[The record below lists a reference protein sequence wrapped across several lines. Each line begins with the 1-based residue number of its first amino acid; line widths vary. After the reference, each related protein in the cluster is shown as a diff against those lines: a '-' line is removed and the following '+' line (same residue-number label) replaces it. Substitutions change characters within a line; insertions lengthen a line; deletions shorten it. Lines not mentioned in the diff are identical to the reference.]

1 MNKELSEK
9 WIKASVTGTIWAAS
23 EIVLGS
29 FLHNLNIPFSG
40 NILTAIGIV
49 ILISIGHIWNDRG
62 IFWRAGLI
70 CAIMKTMSPSA
81 VIFGPMIAIFSESL
95 LLEASVSLIGR
106 NIAGFCTGA
115 MLAMSWNLFQKIGSF
130 IVYYGSDI
138 IQVYAGLL
146 KMAQKQ
152 LNIETEI
159 VWLPLV
165 LLLILY
171 ALFGLASA
179 IIGIKVGRKM
189 LRQPFEGSVKRE
201 NQAFTRKTVP
211 DNFSYST
218 SWLFLNII
226 LIIFSFFLLNHTEW
240 YVWSSVIAG
249 IVVIWSLR
257 YKRAM
262 RRLSKPGFWVFFVVI
277 TIITAFVFTKT
288 VNNENFWR
296 TGFLT
301 GIQMNFRAMI
311 IITGFAVLGTELYNP
326 VVRNFFINTSFRNLP
341 LSVELSVESL
351 PSFIATI
358 PDFKS
363 LVKDPV
369 SIFHQVLSQASNR
382 FAEIRD
388 SNRRIF
394 IISGAKGEGKT
405 RFTSEL
411 ADILK
416 KNKIRV
422 AGILSERVTSGA
434 ETTGYDII
442 DIATGKRTAFLRSG
456 SGENHDI
463 GKYTIVSE
471 GLSEGKR
478 ILHSCIQGIR
488 KVVIIDEV
496 GRLELNDGGWAAEI
510 QELLKHSGNHLA
522 MVVREDFI
530 EMLRTKWGFENPV
543 IMSISTTRPTEAAE
557 SIIKNISSDTASA
570 HGFINS

>member
-40 NILTAIGIV
+40 NILTAIGII

-106 NIAGFCTGA
+106 NIAGFCIGA

-130 IVYYGSDI
+130 IIYYGSDI
-138 IQVYAGLL
+138 IQVYTGLL

-152 LNIETEI
+152 LNIQTDI

-171 ALFGLASA
+171 ALFGLISA
-179 IIGIKVGRKM
+179 VIGIRVGRKM
-189 LRQPFEGSVKRE
+189 LRQPYEGPVKTE
-201 NQAFTRKTVP
+201 NKAGINKKVTE
-211 DNFSYST
+211 NFSYSA

-226 LIIFSFFLLNHTEW
+226 LIIFSFFLLSHTEW
-240 YVWSSVIAG
+240 YIWSSAISG
-249 IVVIWSLR
+249 IVIIWSLR
-257 YKRAM
+257 YRRAM

-277 TIITAFVFTKT
+277 TLITAFVFTKT
-288 VNNENFWR
+288 ANNENFWR

-326 VVRNFFINTSFRNLP
+326 AVRNFFINTSFRNLP
-341 LSVELSVESL
+341 LSIELSVESL

-358 PDFKS
+358 PDFRS

-382 FAEIRD
+382 FTEIRD
-388 SNRRIF
+388 RNRRIF
-394 IISGAKGEGKT
+394 IISGGKGEGKT
-405 RFTSEL
+405 LFTKEL
-411 ADILK
+411 AEILK
-416 KNKIRV
+416 KNKIKV
-422 AGILSERVTSGA
+422 AGILSERLMSGEGTA
-434 ETTGYDII
+434 GYDIS
-442 DIATGKRTAFLRSG
+442 DIETGEKTAFLRSG
-456 SGENHDI
+456 VGEVSDI
-463 GKYTIVSE
+463 GKYTIVAE

-478 ILHSCIQGIR
+478 ILHSCVHGMR
-488 KVVIIDEV
+488 KVVFIDEV
-496 GRLELNDGGWAAEI
+496 GRLEMNDQGWAPAIE
-510 QELLKHSGNHLA
+510 ELLKHSGNHLV
-522 MVVREDFI
+522 MVVRIDFI
-530 EMLRTKWGFENPV
+530 ETIRMKWGLENP
-543 IMSISTTRPTEAAE
+543 ILLSISTTNPAEAADW
-557 SIIKNISSDTASA
+557 IMNNISSETPLT
-570 HGFINS
+570 